1 MIFCVKTIPRHELQ
15 QILATTPIV
24 YGYHHLPVGKLFVCS
39 LNNQIIAAAF
49 CNTSNQHVEQSF
61 LKNYPH
67 AHLSEEKINELM
79 QQPSLSVVFAGTDFQ
94 NEVLQAATKIPAGTT
109 VTYQQLATTLGRPKA
124 YRAVANAL
132 AQNSIAYFIPCHRVV
147 RSTGALGGYRWGIE
161 RKSDLLQH
169 EIQMS
174 QGR

>member
-1 MIFCVKTIPRHELQ
+1 MIIQAHTITSHELTE
-15 QILATTPIV
+15 ILAKTPV
-24 YGYHHLPVGKLFVCS
+24 MYGYHQLPVGKLFICT

-49 CNTSNQHVEQSF
+49 CNASDQDVEQSF

-67 AHLSEEKINELM
+67 TQLCEEKINELM
-79 QQPSLSVVFAGTDFQ
+79 RQTSLALVFAGTDFQ

-124 YRAVANAL
+124 FRAVANAL
-132 AQNSIAYFIPCHRVV
+132 ARNSIAYFIPCHRIV
-147 RSTGALGGYRWGIE
+147 RATGALGGYRWGIE
-161 RKSDLLQH
+161 KKSALLKH

-174 QGR
+174 QRR